1 MFAQGC
7 ILLMRR
13 SRQEVGEKAGEA
25 AWGRGVWGI
34 VMRHKEASLAPESST
49 KSLGGSE
56 FLHF

>member
-1 MFAQGC
+1 
-7 ILLMRR
+7 MRR